1 MQTRQDSVPGSGHPD
16 SPGLRRRT
24 ISAEEGA
31 SSGDDEENL
40 NPDGAGEDGDPRADD
55 SPRGSAEPLPVPP
68 ASPASQDPATVMEF
82 WRTFDTIVILSI
94 CSVLGIVFRMLS
106 STWFRL
112 ELGSVFSED
121 SALST
126 TLPLNSV
133 SCFLMGLLCS
143 GRDALGI
150 AYGKVLG
157 GSRSGRGLVEVG
169 RGAVRGVVSAGRAR
183 INRARG
189 YRRGNRQSSSGTE
202 GVSSPELSAE
212 GGSIELNQRRESESI
227 SELLGLDEDYSIVNY
242 HGLEEDEMRAVQIRG
257 LTRRIIDSPSLILF
271 PAKLEASDVMESYNE
286 LIPEQSSQFEI
297 GDLNDEETRAVE
309 SSEQSATGEAS
320 GERSRASPRRNQNTS
335 EQQSPT
341 RQTSDSVDS
350 MNDRVSTLRRV
361 GVVDGWNE
369 GTSTDEMKDI
379 ILLGLRAGFCGAL
392 STFSSMNAS
401 GINLIKS
408 GRIGEALVGYSLSI
422 QLGVVSY
429 RFGQHFALYIFV
441 WRRRRETSRHERRGY
456 GLRLRGSD
464 NGERSPRRMATR
476 RFVPSVRTA
485 ATAIFFIMIVL
496 VIAAISFKRSHQQYF
511 ASLLFTPF
519 GALARYRLME
529 RYNSR
534 LPGFPLGTFFCNLLS
549 CALSGSLASFLAGNP
564 GPEERI
570 LLTSFISGFA
580 GSLSTFGAFVVEIIK
595 LIDPIIFKA
604 DGLVYAFVT
613 VVWAVVIGLIV
624 TQTKNWADEI

>member
-297 GDLNDEETRAVE
+297 GDLNDEETRAVD
-309 SSEQSATGEAS
+309 
-320 GERSRASPRRNQNTS
+320 PS
-335 EQQSPT
+335 EQQSQT

-350 MNDRVSTLRRV
+350 MNDRVSTLHRV

-441 WRRRRETSRHERRGY
+441 WRRRRETRRHERRGY

-476 RFVPSVRTA
+476 
-485 ATAIFFIMIVL
+485 
-496 VIAAISFKRSHQQYF
+496 
-511 ASLLFTPF
+511 
-519 GALARYRLME
+519 RLME